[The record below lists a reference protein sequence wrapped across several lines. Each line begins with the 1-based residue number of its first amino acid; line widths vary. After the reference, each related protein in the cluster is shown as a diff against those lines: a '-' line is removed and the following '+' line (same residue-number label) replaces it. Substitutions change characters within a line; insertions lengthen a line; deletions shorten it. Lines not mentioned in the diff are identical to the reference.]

1 MKKLLI
7 ALAVCLQSGLFG
19 CADESEESRFDY
31 AWTNK
36 SGVDVKMI
44 VVKYFPD
51 ESKFTYEKS
60 IANGD
65 TLHGYY
71 GWYPY
76 PYPYETISEIIKV
89 KLVFLGEPKKCLI
102 FDGEIDDSFD
112 IRHLSLYEKKLVEE
126 YVVNNLTYKCYE
138 YTYTITP
145 QNMDM
150 AREENCQSSANEF

>member
-7 ALAVCLQSGLFG
+7 ATAVLCLQAGLLG
-19 CADESEESRFDY
+19 CAADEPEEPVSDY
-31 AWTNK
+31 VWANK
-36 SGVDVKMI
+36 SGVDVRMI
-44 VVKYFPD
+44 VVKDYPD

-71 GWYPY
+71 YTNKGWYPY
-76 PYPYETISEIIKV
+76 PYPYETNVEIIKV
-89 KLVFLGEPKKCLI
+89 KLVFLNELEKCLI

-112 IRHLSLYEKKLVEE
+112 IRHLSLYEKKLVEK
-126 YVVNNLTYKCYE
+126 YSNRRYE

-145 QNMDM
+145 EHMAM
-150 AREENCQSSANEF
+150 AREEDCQSSASD